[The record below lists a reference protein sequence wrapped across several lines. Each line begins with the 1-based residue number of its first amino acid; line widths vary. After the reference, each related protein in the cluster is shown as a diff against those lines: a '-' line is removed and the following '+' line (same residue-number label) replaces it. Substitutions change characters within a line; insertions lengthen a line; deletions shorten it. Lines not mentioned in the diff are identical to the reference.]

1 VSALTGL
8 PIAAVHKAIETGLIH
23 PGRKREGKT
32 VTRLFSKTQI
42 LFLFLEARGLRLLP
56 LPTRR
61 GVAKQLERNPNVN
74 SLQVTEGSVV
84 RIECK
89 SARQAAQAGFR
100 RLAQAQLMVDSQP
113 DVMHGTPVY
122 KGTRIPVQLI
132 ADMLAQGTEVEEILQ
147 GYPALTRQGIQ
158 LAPLYVK
165 AFPRRGRPAARPW
178 ARKRTSRTFYSIK
191 TN

>member
-1 VSALTGL
+1 M
-8 PIAAVHKAIETGLIH
+8 
-23 PGRKREGKT
+23 
-32 VTRLFSKTQI
+32 TRLFSKTQI

-61 GVAKQLERNPNVN
+61 GLAKELERNPKVN

-89 SARQAAQAGFR
+89 SARKAAEAGFR
-100 RLAQAQLMVDSQP
+100 RLSQAQLMVDSQP
-113 DVMHGTPVY
+113 DIMRGTPVY

-132 ADMLAQGTEVEEILQ
+132 AEMVAEGAAVEEILQ
-147 GYPALTRQGIQ
+147 GYPALTRERVE
-158 LAPLYVK
+158 LAPFYVK

-178 ARKRTSRTFYSIK
+178 ARRRSSRTIYSL
-191 TN
+191 NAS